1 MLTDDRL
8 IFLLSKAQ
16 HKLAT
21 YLKKTLADK
30 GIKVTG
36 VQTGILFL
44 LKNSSR
50 TMTEL
55 SKELSIDNSAITGLV
70 DRLERSG
77 FARREIN
84 PDDRRTFLISIT
96 DLGKEEIEKAKTVVH
111 EVNAEIKKDFSE
123 EEVDAFKR
131 ILNAMLTRFENTSMA
146 N

>member
-1 MLTDDRL
+1 MPKDDRL

-44 LKNSSR
+44 LKHKSQ

-77 FARREIN
+77 FARREMN
-84 PDDRRTFLISIT
+84 PSDRRTFLISIT
-96 DLGKEEIEKAKTVVH
+96 DLGLAEIEKAKTIVH
-111 EVNAEIKKDFSE
+111 AVNADIKRDFSE
-123 EEVDAFKR
+123 EEVEVFKR
-131 ILNAMLTRFENTSMA
+131 ILQSMLTKFEYPSIPN
-146 N
+146 

>member
-1 MLTDDRL
+1 MYKDDRL
-8 IFLLSKAQ
+8 LFLLSKAQ

-44 LKNSSR
+44 LKHKPR

-77 FARREIN
+77 FVRREMN
-84 PDDRRTFLISIT
+84 PLDRRTFLISLT
-96 DLGKEEIEKAKTVVH
+96 DPGLEEIKKAKAVVH
-111 EVNAEIKKDFSE
+111 AVNAEIKRDFTE
-123 EEVDAFKR
+123 EEVEVFKR
-131 ILNAMLTRFENTSMA
+131 ILHSMLTKFEYSSIPN
-146 N
+146 